1 MTMFDNTG
9 DARATYVIWPDN
21 LFENGSLHDYS
32 GPVAG
37 KIDYDGQE
45 IKPTPDLRVISN
57 GRLRS
62 G

>member
-1 MTMFDNTG
+1 M
-9 DARATYVIWPDN
+9 IWPDN
-21 LFENGSLHDYS
+21 LFENGSLHDYF

-37 KIDYDGQE
+37 KIDYDGHE
-45 IKPTPDLRVISN
+45 IKPTPDLSVLSN